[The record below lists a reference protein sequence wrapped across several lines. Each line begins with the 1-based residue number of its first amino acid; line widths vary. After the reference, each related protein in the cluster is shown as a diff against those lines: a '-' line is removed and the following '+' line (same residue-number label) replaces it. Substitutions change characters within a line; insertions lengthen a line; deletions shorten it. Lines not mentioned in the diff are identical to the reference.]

1 MSTLKKSVLPVRA
14 SYRPAV
20 LAPAKPVAEAVPVP
34 AAKVK
39 KVVVESKQV
48 TKPILNNL

>member
-1 MSTLKKSVLPVRA
+1 MSTLKKTALPVRA

-20 LAPAKPVAEAVPVP
+20 LAPAKPAAKAVPAP

-39 KVVVESKQV
+39 KVVVESKEKS
-48 TKPILNNL
+48 KPILNNL